1 SVWQHDDR
9 YLYDDFIASPAGGD
23 LDGDGELEA
32 VLVDSWGLVIVLDLA
47 TGTVEWTKEIG
58 DTVVSSPALA
68 DLDGD

>member
-1 SVWQHDDR
+1 M
-9 YLYDDFIASPAGGD
+9 
-23 LDGDGELEA
+23 
-32 VLVDSWGLVIVLDLA
+32 DSWGLVIVLDLA